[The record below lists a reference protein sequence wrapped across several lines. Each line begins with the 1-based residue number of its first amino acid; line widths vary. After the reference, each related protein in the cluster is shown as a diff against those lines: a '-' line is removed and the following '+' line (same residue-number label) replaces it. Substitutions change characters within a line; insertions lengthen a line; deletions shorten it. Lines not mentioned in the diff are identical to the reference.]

1 MSGSSMSRSVADPG
15 KRFVAFLIDVAPIV
29 ALQIFG
35 SLVSSGAIGGLV
47 ALAVLAYSIYNQL
60 YLQGTTGQSI
70 GKKQQGITLLRADNG
85 QPVGIA
91 MAFVRSLL
99 SGVIALVCL
108 LDHWIILVDK
118 DKRRISDKILGFHVY
133 NA

>member
-1 MSGSSMSRSVADPG
+1 MSDSSMSRSAAEPG
-15 KRFVAFLIDVAPIV
+15 KRFVAFLIDAAPIV
-29 ALQIFG
+29 VLEIIG
-35 SLVSSGAIGGLV
+35 GVISSGAVKGLV
-47 ALAVLAYSIYNQL
+47 GLAVLAYAVYNQL
-60 YLQGTTGQSI
+60 YLQGTTGQTI

-91 MAFVRSLL
+91 MAFVRGLL
-99 SGVIALVCL
+99 SGLISIVCL

-118 DKRRISDKILGFHVY
+118 DKRRISDKILGFQVF